1 MATKEQELQQSWV
14 WSMQSNDNSIDIVTD
29 WTMTDEWMSY
39 LLRMAGKDAG
49 IAATGS
55 YKIVWRNTDAHTG
68 DTKYE
73 DEELTIKLSAN

>member
-1 MATKEQELQQSWV
+1 
-14 WSMQSNDNSIDIVTD
+14 
-29 WTMTDEWMSY
+29 
-39 LLRMAGKDAG
+39 MAGKDAG

-73 DEELTIKLSAN
+73 NEELTIKLSAN